1 MLDFGA
7 LPPEVNSGRMYAGP
21 GSGPMMAAATAWD
34 GLAGHLELFA
44 VGYSSE
50 LSALTGRL
58 WSGPASDAMA
68 AAATAFS
75 AWVSDAAARAEKT
88 ANQARAA
95 AAAYE
100 TAFAMTVPPPV
111 IEANRTLLM
120 ALVATNFFGQN
131 TPAIAATE
139 AQYAE
144 MWAQDAAAM
153 YNYAASSLPAAASL
167 TPFEAPPQTTNPAG
181 QLAQRATADDT
192 VGGAAANTAQATLG
206 HALAAASHS
215 AAGSGTAS
223 TSTSGLS
230 QYFYYIDS
238 WQSYQYFANLF
249 HVAIGAQ
256 YYNYGVTF
264 GDQGVFNTSYL
275 LFGNHLFLP
284 RNPPALLGEGAFA
297 SSTSTTG
304 GTVLASTGR
313 ASSVGTSMGTLSVP
327 QGWTG
332 AAPPANAGYL
342 AQPPEPQAPQTGQRP
357 VPAQLVSATSA
368 APSTDP
374 PPLGVGPMGGPA
386 QHQGANSV
394 FRMQDRRFR
403 MPRPAA
409 GG

>member
-34 GLAGHLELFA
+34 GLAAHLELFA
-44 VGYSSE
+44 ASYVSE
-50 LSALTGRL
+50 LSALQGQL
-58 WSGPASDAMA
+58 WSGPASDAMVTA
-68 AAATAFS
+68 AAPYVT
-75 AWVSDAAARAEKT
+75 WVSAAAARAEKT

-111 IEANRTLLM
+111 IEANRALLM
-120 ALVATNFFGQN
+120 TLVATNFFGQN

-139 AQYAE
+139 AHYAE

-153 YNYAASSLPAAASL
+153 YTYAASSLPAAASL

-181 QLAQRATADDT
+181 QPAQTAAPGQT
-192 VGGAAANTAQATLG
+192 AGTAAQATLG
-206 HALAAASHS
+206 HALAAASHP
-215 AAGSGTAS
+215 AAGSSATS

-238 WQSYQYFANLF
+238 FQSWQYFANLF
-249 HVAIGAQ
+249 HEAIGAQ

-264 GDQGVFNTSYL
+264 GDQSVFNTSYL

-284 RNPPALLGEGAFA
+284 RNPPALLGDGVFA

-304 GTVLASTGR
+304 GPVLAHTGR
-313 ASSVGTSMGTLSVP
+313 AASVGTSGGTLSVP
-327 QGWTG
+327 QGWT
-332 AAPPANAGYL
+332 AATPPANAGYL
-342 AQPPEPQAPQTGQRP
+342 AQPPEPQSPQTGQRP

-368 APSTDP
+368 APATDQ
-374 PPLGVGPMGGPA
+374 PPLGLGPMGGAA
-386 QHQGANSV
+386 QHQGGNPV